1 MVRDRGFLMVPR
13 IQLLQIPPGRVR
25 LCIAPKLTRAPKNNA
40 QPLGCNGWVGK
51 VKQGNQ
57 QRWKLEQHDTR
68 KAFHEG
74 ISRRAL
80 VMDGL
85 RGNKTA

>member
-1 MVRDRGFLMVPR
+1 
-13 IQLLQIPPGRVR
+13 
-25 LCIAPKLTRAPKNNA
+25 
-40 QPLGCNGWVGK
+40 LGCNGWVGK